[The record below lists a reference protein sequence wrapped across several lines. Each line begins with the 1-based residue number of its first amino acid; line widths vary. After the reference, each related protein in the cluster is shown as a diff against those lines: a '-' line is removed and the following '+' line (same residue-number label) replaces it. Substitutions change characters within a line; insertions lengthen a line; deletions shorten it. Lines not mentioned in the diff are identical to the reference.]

1 MFSIGDLSQRT
12 GVKVSTI
19 RYYETIG
26 LIAPAARTDGNQR
39 RYDAQG
45 MRRLGF
51 IRHARD
57 LGLSL
62 DAVRALVA
70 LDGSPDHPC
79 ADAHEIAAAHL
90 EDIRARIARL
100 TRLEAELSRIAAMQ
114 DDGDAGCCRVL
125 EALGD
130 HADCAGPH

>member
-1 MFSIGDLSQRT
+1 MYSIGDLSQRT
-12 GVKVSTI
+12 GVKVPTI

-26 LIAPAARTDGNQR
+26 LIAPATRTDGNQR
-39 RYDAQG
+39 RYDADG
-45 MRRLGF
+45 LRRLGF

-70 LDGSPDHPC
+70 LDGTPGQPC
-79 ADAHEIAAAHL
+79 VDAHEIAALHL
-90 EDIRARIARL
+90 EDIRARISRL